1 MKELKFRCLRA
12 EDVNAR
18 VQKLVAG
25 SGAILLL
32 YKDARVDMA
41 MLDKEV
47 GPFNWKRE
55 HSRDNANCT
64 ISIWDDEKNQ
74 WVSKEDVGTPSNTE
88 AEKGLASDAFKRAGF
103 NWGIGR
109 ELYTSP
115 FVWIS
120 GNVSKIDR
128 NGRETYVPTIR
139 NMKVQEIGYT
149 DDRKINRLVIIG
161 DGEVI
166 FEFGKETPKKAA
178 KTDETPKVDK
188 WSEAERK
195 VFEMGEFTEQ
205 NIGYIKTVELKYDNR
220 YNGKTVGD
228 LTYEEIIDLI
238 GTTKSQWLKDRL
250 CTYRDF
256 LAQTRIVGGEEET
269 PF

>member
-88 AEKGLASDAFKRAGF
+88 AEKGRARDAFKRAGF

-115 FVWIS
+115 FIWVKADKFKTRKNQRGSEEVDGKFIVTGMDVDEDS
-120 GNVSKIDR
+120 
-128 NGRETYVPTIR
+128 
-139 NMKVQEIGYT
+139 
-149 DDRKINRLVIIG
+149 RKITRLEIAFKHNNNPATPCFKWV
-161 DGEVI
+161 DTDA
-166 FEFGKETPKKAA
+166 KPATPKEPA
-178 KTDETPKVDK
+178 KQPSRADQLAELERLLTETNTDRQKFFGYYKVENADTMDADQL
-188 WSEAERK
+188 AEGLQILRRRTAK
-195 VFEMGEFTEQ
+195 
-205 NIGYIKTVELKYDNR
+205 
-220 YNGKTVGD
+220 
-228 LTYEEIIDLI
+228 
-238 GTTKSQWLKDRL
+238 
-250 CTYRDF
+250 
-256 LAQTRIVGGEEET
+256 
-269 PF
+269 

>member
-109 ELYTSP
+109 ELYTAP
-115 FVWIS
+115 FIWV
-120 GNVSKIDR
+120 NADKFK
-128 NGRETYVPTIR
+128 T
-139 NMKVQEIGYT
+139 
-149 DDRKINRLVIIG
+149 RKNQR
-161 DGEVI
+161 
-166 FEFGKETPKKAA
+166 
-178 KTDETPKVDK
+178 
-188 WSEAERK
+188 
-195 VFEMGEFTEQ
+195 
-205 NIGYIKTVELKYDNR
+205 
-220 YNGKTVGD
+220 
-228 LTYEEIIDLI
+228 
-238 GTTKSQWLKDRL
+238 
-250 CTYRDF
+250 
-256 LAQTRIVGGEEET
+256 GGEEVDGKFIVTRMDVDEDSRKITRLEIAFKHNNNSPTPCFKWADTDAKPATPKEPAKQPSRADQLAELERLLTET
-269 PF
+269 NTDRQKFFGYYKVENADTMDADQLAEGLQILRRRTAK

>member
-18 VQKLVAG
+18 VQKLVVG

-64 ISIWDDEKNQ
+64 ISIWDEDKSQ

-109 ELYTSP
+109 ELYTAP
-115 FVWIS
+115 FIWV
-120 GNVSKIDR
+120 NADKF
-128 NGRETYVPTIR
+128 TT
-139 NMKVQEIGYT
+139 
-149 DDRKINRLVIIG
+149 RKNQR
-161 DGEVI
+161 
-166 FEFGKETPKKAA
+166 
-178 KTDETPKVDK
+178 
-188 WSEAERK
+188 
-195 VFEMGEFTEQ
+195 
-205 NIGYIKTVELKYDNR
+205 
-220 YNGKTVGD
+220 
-228 LTYEEIIDLI
+228 
-238 GTTKSQWLKDRL
+238 
-250 CTYRDF
+250 
-256 LAQTRIVGGEEET
+256 GGEEVDGKFVVTCMDVDKDSRKITRLEIAFKHNNNPATPCFKWVDTDAKPATPKEPAKQPSRADQLAELERLLTET
-269 PF
+269 STDRQRFFGYYKAASADEMDADQLAEGLQILRRRSAK

>member
-18 VQKLVAG
+18 VQKLVVG

-64 ISIWDDEKNQ
+64 ISIWDEEKSQ

-109 ELYTSP
+109 ELYTAP
-115 FVWIS
+115 FIWVNADKFQTRKTPRGGDEVDGKFIVTRMDVDEDS
-120 GNVSKIDR
+120 
-128 NGRETYVPTIR
+128 
-139 NMKVQEIGYT
+139 
-149 DDRKINRLVIIG
+149 RKITRLEIAFKHKNNPATPCYKWA
-161 DGEVI
+161 DTDA
-166 FEFGKETPKKAA
+166 KPATPKEPTPPQMATPSRADQLAELELLLTETNTDRQRFFGYYKVENADTMDADQLAEGLQILRRRTA
-178 KTDETPKVDK
+178 K
-188 WSEAERK
+188 
-195 VFEMGEFTEQ
+195 
-205 NIGYIKTVELKYDNR
+205 
-220 YNGKTVGD
+220 
-228 LTYEEIIDLI
+228 
-238 GTTKSQWLKDRL
+238 
-250 CTYRDF
+250 
-256 LAQTRIVGGEEET
+256 
-269 PF
+269 

>member
-1 MKELKFRCLRA
+1 
-12 EDVNAR
+12 
-18 VQKLVAG
+18 
-25 SGAILLL
+25 
-32 YKDARVDMA
+32 
-41 MLDKEV
+41 
-47 GPFNWKRE
+47 
-55 HSRDNANCT
+55 
-64 ISIWDDEKNQ
+64 
-74 WVSKEDVGTPSNTE
+74 
-88 AEKGLASDAFKRAGF
+88 
-103 NWGIGR
+103 
-109 ELYTSP
+109 
-115 FVWIS
+115 
-120 GNVSKIDR
+120 
-128 NGRETYVPTIR
+128 
-139 NMKVQEIGYT
+139 MKVQEIGYT
-149 DDRKINRLVIIG
+149 GNRKMNRLVIIG
-161 DGEVI
+161 YGEVI
-166 FEFGKETPKKAA
+166 FEYRKETPKKAV

-188 WSEAERK
+188 WSEEERK

>member
-18 VQKLVAG
+18 VQKLVVG

-64 ISIWDDEKNQ
+64 ISIWDEEKSQ

-109 ELYTSP
+109 ELYTAP
-115 FVWIS
+115 FIWVNADKFQTRKTPRGGDEVDGKFLVTRMDVDEDS
-120 GNVSKIDR
+120 
-128 NGRETYVPTIR
+128 
-139 NMKVQEIGYT
+139 
-149 DDRKINRLVIIG
+149 RKITRLEIAFKHKNNPATPCFRWELSG
-161 DGEVI
+161 A
-166 FEFGKETPKKAA
+166 KPATPKEPAPPQMA
-178 KTDETPKVDK
+178 TPSRAEQLAELYRLLAVTNTDRQKFFGYYRADNADEMDEEQVT
-188 WSEAERK
+188 EAIQILRRRASK
-195 VFEMGEFTEQ
+195 
-205 NIGYIKTVELKYDNR
+205 
-220 YNGKTVGD
+220 
-228 LTYEEIIDLI
+228 
-238 GTTKSQWLKDRL
+238 
-250 CTYRDF
+250 
-256 LAQTRIVGGEEET
+256 
-269 PF
+269 